1 MPALVSA
8 LADSLPGLTR
18 QRLIG
23 LRWLS
28 VLAMVAAALF
38 SPYILATHGL
48 LPPLLAVAA
57 VMASLNAC
65 LHLADALDRREEG
78 GFPLLSPGLQLAL
91 DLTGWGA
98 FIYLSGGATNPL
110 ISIFLPLVAIAAQV
124 MAALPAWLFGMA
136 AILAYSFLWR
146 FYQPLPLADA
156 VVATRLHLLGMWLVF
171 AVSALVVV
179 WFVSRMT
186 QAIRQRDVALAEARE
201 TAWRNDWVVAL
212 GSLAAGAAHE
222 MSTPLATLTLL
233 IEGLLEEGEDH
244 PRWREDL
251 AAMQAQIAACK
262 NSLTQLTARAGH
274 GRSEALAAQPAR
286 EWLRHVLAAW
296 HAQYPRHNLEIHLAP
311 ELEEQRL
318 APDIGLERALH
329 NLLDN
334 AGRASRSWIA
344 VRAECQAT
352 DLFLTVSDDGP
363 GIPAPAL
370 ARFRQGQ
377 PIPSVAGL
385 GIGLLLAKGA
395 VERLGGSLSLDLAP
409 HGGTRACLRL
419 PLSPLCSP

>member
-8 LADSLPGLTR
+8 IADSLPGLTR

-28 VLAMVAAALF
+28 VLAMVGAALL
-38 SPYILATHGL
+38 SPNILATHSL

-57 VMASLNAC
+57 VMASLNVC
-65 LHLADALDRREEG
+65 LQLAYALDRQIPT
-78 GFPLLSPGLQLAL
+78 GFPAFSPGIQLAF

-146 FYQPLPLADA
+146 FYVPLPLADA
-156 VVATRLHLLGMWLVF
+156 GVATRLHLLGMWLVF
-171 AVSALVVV
+171 AVSAVLVV

-186 QAIRQRDVALAEARE
+186 QAIRQRDAALAEARE
-201 TAWRNDWVVAL
+201 KALRSDWVVSL

-233 IEGLLEEGEDH
+233 IESLLEDH
-244 PRWREDL
+244 AEQPGLSEDL
-251 AAMQAQIAACK
+251 AAMQAQIAICK

-274 GRSEALAAQPAR
+274 GRSEEMAAQPAR

-296 HAQYPRHNLEIHLAP
+296 HSQYPRSNLEMHLAD
-311 ELEEQRL
+311 ELANFRL

-334 AGRASRSWIA
+334 AGRATRTAIRLEA
-344 VRAECQAT
+344 HRQEAGLVVTIE
-352 DLFLTVSDDGP
+352 DDGP
-363 GIPAPAL
+363 GMAPQAL
-370 ARFRQGQ
+370 AHFRQGL

-395 VERLGGSLSLDLAP
+395 VERHGGTLSLDQAP
-409 HGGTRACLRL
+409 HGGTRASLRL
-419 PLSPLCSP
+419 PISTTSNP